1 MSNVII
7 KVIIKE
13 SETFKLTE
21 KKSGMVDK
29 LNPKEEKKN
38 RNTKQAGLK
47 EIHLIQ

>member
-1 MSNVII
+1 MSIIII

-21 KKSGMVDK
+21 KKVEMVDK

-47 EIHLIQ
+47 KSITQ